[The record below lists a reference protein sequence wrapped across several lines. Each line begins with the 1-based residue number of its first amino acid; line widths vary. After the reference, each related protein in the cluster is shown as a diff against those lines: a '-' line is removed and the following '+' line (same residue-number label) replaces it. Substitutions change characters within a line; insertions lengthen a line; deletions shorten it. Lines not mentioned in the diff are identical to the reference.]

1 MFGDPKRKERKI
13 EKEASEGAGK
23 KMNGKE
29 EEKAARALKEWEA
42 TAVETKKEAEE
53 ALEAEKRENRF
64 RKERRKKNQKGRI
77 KERRKNL
84 DSSRIRYS
92 EKGGSFGRK

>member
-42 TAVETKKEAEE
+42 TAVETKKEASEEAEE
-53 ALEAEKRENRF
+53 ALEAEKK
-64 RKERRKKNQKGRI
+64 RKQI
-77 KERRKNL
+77 
-84 DSSRIRYS
+84 
-92 EKGGSFGRK
+92 

>member
-29 EEKAARALKEWEA
+29 EKAARALKEWEA
-42 TAVETKKEAEE
+42 TAVETKKEASEEAEE
-53 ALEAEKRENRF
+53 ALEAEKK
-64 RKERRKKNQKGRI
+64 RKQI
-77 KERRKNL
+77 
-84 DSSRIRYS
+84 
-92 EKGGSFGRK
+92 